1 MEKII
6 EIKNLVKDYGHGR
19 GVFDVSIDVTKGEVL
34 GYLGPNGAGKST
46 TIRHLMG
53 FAIPDSGKTY
63 IKGKDTLKDRVEV
76 MQDVSYIPGEVALP
90 DLLTGRQVFEE
101 QKALKNVKDD
111 SFLKYLINLFKLDDS
126 IVCKSM
132 SLGSKRKIAIVSA
145 FMSDPDVIILDEPS
159 SGLDPEM
166 QDIFIKLIEIE
177 KGRGKTILLSSHIFR
192 EVDVSCD
199 RIAIIKDGKIVSELN
214 TEDLK
219 HKNITEYTVYFKDK
233 KDMINSIDKLKKYKL
248 VERQD
253 LSIKYLVN
261 ADNIKDF
268 VLNISKLEIK
278 DLSQKVESLEDYFMS
293 FYKEDIEYG
302 EM

>member
-233 KDMINSIDKLKKYKL
+233 KDMTNSIDKLKKYKL

-253 LSIKYLVN
+253 LSSKYLVN

-268 VLNISKLEIK
+268 ILNISKLEIK

>member
-219 HKNITEYTVYFKDK
+219 HKNVTEYTVYFKDK
-233 KDMINSIDKLKKYKL
+233 KDMTNSIDKLKKYKL
-248 VERQD
+248 VERQN
-253 LSIKYLVN
+253 LSSKYLVN

-293 FYKEDIEYG
+293 FYKEEIEYG